1 MILHLLSRKS
11 WIEAQEVGQ
20 LIAPS
25 VAIEGF
31 AHCSTEHQ
39 MVDVANKYYRGTRDM
54 VLLNIDPDKL
64 TSPLKFEPPAHLDG
78 SPALPHEPLF
88 PHIYGPI
95 NLDAV
100 SEVIDF
106 PCNEEGYFT
115 SPLQLITFSVVNIA
129 DAKQHWQRAA
139 ELSVNEWKEIFT
151 EDSVQTYLDLYGKAG
166 TYAGRLVETYVAL
179 SADDEL
185 VGMATLVDDDELPN
199 APEPGPWLAAVLTLP
214 AHRGSGVASAVVQRI
229 VRQAHELGIPA
240 LYLYTSDQ
248 QQWYANKGWIPL
260 RETEL
265 NGIAHTVMTLRL
277 TN

>member
-11 WIEAQEVGQ
+11 WSEAQEVGQ

-64 TSPLKFEPPAHLDG
+64 LSPLKFEPPAHLDG

-88 PHIYGPI
+88 PHIFGPI

-106 PCNEEGYFT
+106 PCNEQGYFT
-115 SPLQLITFSVVNIA
+115 SPLQLNTFSVVNIA

-139 ELSVNEWKEIFT
+139 ELSVIEWREIFT

-166 TYAGRLVETYVAL
+166 TYTGQFVETYVAI
-179 SADDEL
+179 SKHGEL
-185 VGMATLVDDDELPN
+185 LGMATLVDDDELPN

-214 AHRGSGVASAVVQRI
+214 AHRRYGVASAVIQRI
-229 VRQAHELGIPA
+229 VRRAHELGLPA
-240 LYLYTSDQ
+240 LYLYTNDQ
-248 QQWYANKGWIPL
+248 KQWYADKGWIPL

>member
-39 MVDVANKYYRGTRDM
+39 MVDVANKYYRGTRDL

-64 TSPLKFEPPAHLDG
+64 TSPLNFEPPAHLDG

-115 SPLQLITFSVVNIA
+115 SPLHLISFSVVNIA

-151 EDSVQTYLDLYGKAG
+151 EDSVQTYLDLYSKAG
-166 TYAGRLVETYVAL
+166 AYAGRLVETYVAL

-199 APEPGPWLAAVLTLP
+199 APESGPWLAAVLTLP
-214 AHRGSGVASAVVQRI
+214 TYRGRGVASAVVQRI

>member
-78 SPALPHEPLF
+78 SPALPHEPMF

-100 SEVIDF
+100 SEVIDL
-106 PCNEEGYFT
+106 PCNEVGHFT
-115 SPLQLITFSVVNIA
+115 SPPQLITFSVVNIA

-151 EDSVQTYLDLYGKAG
+151 EDSVQTYLDLYSKAG

-185 VGMATLVDDDELPN
+185 VGMATLIDDDELPN
-199 APEPGPWLAAVLTLP
+199 APESGPWLAAVLTLP
-214 AHRGSGVASAVVQRI
+214 TYRGRGVASAVVQRI

>member
-11 WIEAQEVGQ
+11 WIEAQEFGQ

-39 MVDVANKYYRGTRDM
+39 MVDVANKYYQGTRDM

-95 NLDAV
+95 NLNAV

-115 SPLQLITFSVVNIA
+115 SPLQLNTFSVLNIA

-139 ELSVNEWKEIFT
+139 KLSVNEWKEIFT

-166 TYAGRLVETYVAL
+166 TYASRLVETYVAL
-179 SADDEL
+179 SSDDEL

-214 AHRGSGVASAVVQRI
+214 TYRGRGVASAVVQRI

-260 RETEL
+260 REIEL
-265 NGIAHTVMTLRL
+265 NGIAHTVMSLRL

>member
-1 MILHLLSRKS
+1 
-11 WIEAQEVGQ
+11 
-20 LIAPS
+20 
-25 VAIEGF
+25 AIEGF

-78 SPALPHEPLF
+78 SPALPHEPFF

-106 PCNEEGYFT
+106 PCNEEGRFT
-115 SPLQLITFSVVNIA
+115 SPLQLNTFTVVNIA

-166 TYAGRLVETYVAL
+166 TYAGRLVDTYVAL

-214 AHRGSGVASAVVQRI
+214 SYRGRGVASAVIQRI

>member
-1 MILHLLSRKS
+1 
-11 WIEAQEVGQ
+11 
-20 LIAPS
+20 
-25 VAIEGF
+25 
-31 AHCSTEHQ
+31 
-39 MVDVANKYYRGTRDM
+39 M
-54 VLLNIDPDKL
+54 VLLIINPTKL

-100 SEVIDF
+100 IEVIDF
-106 PCNEEGYFT
+106 PCDEQGYFT
-115 SPLQLITFSVVNIA
+115 SPHQLDTFSVANIA

-139 ELSVNEWKEIFT
+139 ELSVKEWKEIFT
-151 EDSVQTYLDLYGKAG
+151 EDSVQTYLDLYSKAG

-185 VGMATLVDDDELPN
+185 IGMATLVDDDELPN

-214 AHRGSGVASAVVQRI
+214 AHRGNGVASALVQRI
-229 VRQAHELGIPA
+229 VRRAHELGLPA

-248 QQWYANKGWIPL
+248 QQWYANKGWKPL
-260 RETEL
+260 RDTEL
-265 NGIAHTVMTLRL
+265 NGIAHTVMILRL

>member
-95 NLDAV
+95 NLGAV

-106 PCNEEGYFT
+106 PCNEEGLFT
-115 SPLQLITFSVVNIA
+115 SPPQLISFSVVNIA

-179 SADDEL
+179 SADDEI

-199 APEPGPWLAAVLTLP
+199 APEPGPWLATLLTLP
-214 AHRGSGVASAVVQRI
+214 AHRGNGVASTIVQRI
-229 VRQAHELGIPA
+229 VRRAHELGLPA
-240 LYLYTSDQ
+240 LYLYTSNQ
-248 QQWYANKGWIPL
+248 QQWYANKGWKPL

-265 NGIAHTVMTLRL
+265 NGIVHTVMILRL
-277 TN
+277 AN

>member
-11 WIEAQEVGQ
+11 WIEAQEFGQ

-39 MVDVANKYYRGTRDM
+39 MVEVANKYYRGTRDM

-115 SPLQLITFSVVNIA
+115 SPLQLNTFTVVNIA

-214 AHRGSGVASAVVQRI
+214 TYRGRGVASAVVQRI

>member
-95 NLDAV
+95 NLNAV

-106 PCNEEGYFT
+106 PCNEEGHFT
-115 SPLQLITFSVVNIA
+115 SPLQLATFSVVNIA

-166 TYAGRLVETYVAL
+166 TYAGRLVDTYVAL

-199 APEPGPWLAAVLTLP
+199 APESGPWLAAVLTLP
-214 AHRGSGVASAVVQRI
+214 TYRGRGVASAVVQRI

>member
-78 SPALPHEPLF
+78 SPALPHEPMF

-100 SEVIDF
+100 NEVIDF
-106 PCNEEGYFT
+106 PCNEEGRFT
-115 SPLQLITFSVVNIA
+115 SPLQLNTFTVVNIA

-214 AHRGSGVASAVVQRI
+214 TYRGRGVASAVVQRI

>member
-106 PCNEEGYFT
+106 PCNEEGRFT
-115 SPLQLITFSVVNIA
+115 SPLQLNTFTVVNIA

-166 TYAGRLVETYVAL
+166 TYAGRLVDTYVAL

-214 AHRGSGVASAVVQRI
+214 AYRGRGVASALVQRI
-229 VRQAHELGIPA
+229 ARQAHELGIPA

>member
-78 SPALPHEPLF
+78 SPALPHEPFF

-106 PCNEEGYFT
+106 PCNEEGRFT
-115 SPLQLITFSVVNIA
+115 SPLQLNTFTVVNIA

-166 TYAGRLVETYVAL
+166 TYAGRLVDTYVAL

-214 AHRGSGVASAVVQRI
+214 SYRGRGVASAVIQRI
-229 VRQAHELGIPA
+229 VRQAHEVGIPA

>member
-1 MILHLLSRKS
+1 VILHLLSRES
-11 WIEAQEVGQ
+11 WIEALTVGQ

-25 VAIEGF
+25 VATEGF

-39 MVDVANKYYRGTRDM
+39 MVDVANKYYRGTSDM
-54 VLLNIDPDKL
+54 VLLNIDLSKL
-64 TSPLKFEPPAHLDG
+64 ASVLKFEPPAHLDG

-100 SEVIDF
+100 IEAIDF
-106 PCNEEGYFT
+106 PCDEQGVFT
-115 SPLQLITFSVVNIA
+115 SPPQLNTFSIVNIA
-129 DAKQHWQRAA
+129 DAPQHWQRAA
-139 ELSVNEWKEIFT
+139 ELSVIEWKAIFT
-151 EDSVQTYLDLYGKAG
+151 DDSVQTYIDLYGHAG
-166 TYAGRLVETYVAL
+166 KYAGRFVETYVAV

-185 VGMATLVDDDELPN
+185 IGMATLVDDDELPN

-214 AHRGSGVASAVVQRI
+214 THRGHGVASAVIQRI
-229 VRQAHELGIPA
+229 VHRAHELKLPA
-240 LYLYTSDQ
+240 IYLYTSDQ
-248 QQWYANKGWIPL
+248 QQWYSNKGWKPL

-265 NGIAHTVMTLRL
+265 NGIAHTVMILRL

>member
-39 MVDVANKYYRGTRDM
+39 MVEVANKYYRGTRDM

-115 SPLQLITFSVVNIA
+115 SPLQLNTFSVVNIA
-129 DAKQHWQRAA
+129 GAKQHWQRAA

-151 EDSVQTYLDLYGKAG
+151 EDSVQTYLDLYGKVG

-214 AHRGSGVASAVVQRI
+214 TNRGRGVASAVIQRI
-229 VRQAHELGIPA
+229 VRRSHELGIPA

-265 NGIAHTVMTLRL
+265 NGIAHTVMTLQL